1 MTRRAVVSAG
11 LSLIVASCA
20 WAQPFRGV
28 WMQPM
33 GDAASLVAS
42 AKQARLDAVFLLS
55 FYDGQT
61 IYPSRVFPRHKEFEG
76 QDPLADYIKEARGQG
91 LQVFAALETLLWK
104 RPGGSSP
111 AVALH
116 PERVERNPAGQIV
129 GDWGGDGAFASPTDS
144 QVVSL
149 LEQLVL
155 ELVRHYDLDGLAF
168 DFLRLARG
176 EFLGYSTTSRLGFL
190 RQRSID
196 PLDIDPL
203 GFATGRADRQK
214 MAEWLEESVTEVAEK
229 VCSAAR
235 RGRPG
240 IKIAIVVEADY
251 YQDRLQNP
259 ARQDWSKWIEKEP
272 PDLVICQNLPL
283 GEARFQG
290 LLRRAI
296 AQRKPKVLLAIDRL
310 PSAPWRERAEVAGL
324 DGWVFRADGS
334 YSLMRSFMRELALW

>member
-1 MTRRAVVSAG
+1 M
-11 LSLIVASCA
+11 
-20 WAQPFRGV
+20 
-28 WMQPM
+28 
-33 GDAASLVAS
+33 AS

-116 PERVERNPAGQIV
+116 PERVERNAAGQIV
-129 GDWGGDGAFASPTDS
+129 GDSGADGAFAGPTDS

-155 ELVRHYDLDGLAF
+155 ELVRRYELDGLAF

-190 RQRSID
+190 RQHSID

-203 GFATGRADRQK
+203 GFATGRAERER
-214 MAEWLEESVTEVAEK
+214 MAEWLEESVTEVADK

-259 ARQDWSKWIEKEP
+259 TRQDWWRWIEKGL
-272 PDLVICQNLPL
+272 PDLVICQSLPL
-283 GEARFQG
+283 GETRFQG
-290 LLRRAI
+290 LLQRAST
-296 AQRKPKVLLAIDRL
+296 QRTPKVLLSIGRL
-310 PSAPWRERAEVAGL
+310 PSAPWRDRAEVAGL
-324 DGWVFRADGS
+324 AGWVFRADGS
-334 YSLMRSFMRELALW
+334 SSLMRSFMRELAVW